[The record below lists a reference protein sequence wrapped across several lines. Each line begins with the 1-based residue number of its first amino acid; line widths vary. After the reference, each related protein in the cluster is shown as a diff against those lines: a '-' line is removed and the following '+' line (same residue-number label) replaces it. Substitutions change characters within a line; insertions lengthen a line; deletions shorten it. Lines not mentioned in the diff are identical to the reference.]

1 MADFPGDAP
10 FERGHVVWHDGLFR
24 DDGRP
29 WVVLSDDHHPFHGRE
44 YLVCG
49 ITTTERERTVPL
61 VEDAWL
67 SGGLPRPSFAS
78 PWFLP
83 TLKHARI
90 DRGVGGLTDDAVD
103 RIVTEAAG
111 YLGVARR

>member
-1 MADFPGDAP
+1 MGDTPGDAP

-24 DDGRP
+24 GGGRP
-29 WVVLSDDHHPFHGRE
+29 WVVLSDDGHPYHGRE

-49 ITTTERERTVPL
+49 VTTTERDHAVPL
-61 VEDAWL
+61 AEDAWL
-67 SGGLPRPSFAS
+67 TGGLPRPSFAS
-78 PWFLP
+78 PWFLS

-90 DRGVGGLTDDAVD
+90 DNGVGGLTDDAVG

-111 YLGVARR
+111 YLGAGGR